1 MPPVSAWSA
10 NTWSL
15 IVYVAAVCGL
25 VAVMILISMVLGG
38 RDWGRAKNDP
48 FESGVVGQGTA
59 RLRLSAKFYLVAM
72 FFVIFDVEAL
82 FLFAWAVSVR
92 EAGWAGFIEAFIFIF
107 ILGASL
113 VYLWK
118 IGALDWAPASRKQA
132 VRDRAVDRA
141 AERHERHAERV
152 PDASK
157 RA

>member
-1 MPPVSAWSA
+1 MPPISAWSA

-15 IVYVAAVCGL
+15 IVYVVAVCGIVGIML
-25 VAVMILISMVLGG
+25 GLSFFLGG

-59 RLRLSAKFYLVAM
+59 QLRLSAKFYLVAM

-82 FLFAWAVSVR
+82 FLYAWAVSVR
-92 EAGWAGFIEAFIFIF
+92 EAGWAGFVEASIFIF
-107 ILGASL
+107 ILAASL

-118 IGALDWAPASRKQA
+118 IGALDWAPASRQKLI
-132 VRDRAVDRA
+132 RERADERA
-141 AERHERHAERV
+141 A
-152 PDASK
+152 P